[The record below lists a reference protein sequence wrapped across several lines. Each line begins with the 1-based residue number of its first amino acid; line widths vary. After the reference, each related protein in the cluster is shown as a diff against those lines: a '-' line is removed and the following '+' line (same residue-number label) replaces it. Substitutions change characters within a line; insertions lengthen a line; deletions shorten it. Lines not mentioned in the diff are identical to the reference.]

1 MAQELRERKR
11 RTSNAERRIPN
22 ARRVLRHELF
32 HSRLGVGRWTFGV
45 FFLPLV
51 NILLLQ
57 LKRIGDL
64 ILTTP
69 ALGAL
74 RDKFPDA
81 SISLVVSAAVK
92 ELLPAI
98 TGVDKVF
105 EVRGKTDDALDWI
118 ALSLGK
124 YDYCI
129 DFTRNDRSSF
139 LTFLS
144 GARKRITSDHP
155 KLRTK
160 LRARSYNEFVE
171 APVGFLHTI
180 DYHLAL
186 LKPLGIENASRA
198 IRLELPEETIAKADQ
213 LLHAAEV
220 GTDFV
225 CFHPGS
231 ARAEKF
237 WEASRWAKAIDH
249 CARET
254 GLACVL
260 TGGRSSME
268 QAQIAA
274 IKSAAKSKPIDLSG
288 KTNLLTLAALVRKA
302 RLLVTVDSAP
312 MHFAAAWDTAQVVLF
327 GPTNPF
333 HWHPRSESAIVL
345 LGGTDGP
352 VIEFNPKQRAVP
364 MNQISTEAVIDA
376 MESLLSAPAARAL

>member
-1 MAQELRERKR
+1 M
-11 RTSNAERRIPN
+11 N
-22 ARRVLRHELF
+22 VLL
-32 HSRLGVGRWTFGV
+32 
-45 FFLPLV
+45 
-51 NILLLQ
+51 IQ

-69 ALGAL
+69 AIAAL
-74 RDKFPDA
+74 REKFPDA
-81 SISLVVSAAVK
+81 SISLVVSATVK

-98 TGVDKVF
+98 TGIDKVF

-124 YDYCI
+124 FDYCL

-155 KLRTK
+155 QLRTK

-171 APVGFLHTI
+171 APVGFLHTV

-198 IRLELPEETIAKADQ
+198 IRLELPEETVANANE
-213 LLHAAEV
+213 LLGAAGV
-220 GTDFV
+220 NGDFV

-237 WEASRWAKAIDH
+237 WEASRWAEAIDH

-254 GLACVL
+254 GMKCIL
-260 TGGRSSME
+260 TGGRSAIE
-268 QAQIAA
+268 QGQIAA
-274 IKSAAKSKPIDLSG
+274 IKGSAKSKPIDLSG
-288 KTNLLTLAALVRKA
+288 KTKLLTLAALVRQA
-302 RLLVTVDSAP
+302 RLVVTVDSAP
-312 MHFAAAWDTAQVVLF
+312 MHFAAAWDTPQVVLF

-333 HWHPRSESAIVL
+333 HWHPRSDVAIVL
-345 LGGTDGP
+345 LGGHEGP
-352 VIEFNPKQRAVP
+352 VTEFRPKQRAVL
-364 MNQISTEAVIDA
+364 MNQISTKAVIDA
-376 MESLLSAPAARAL
+376 MEALLSAPAARAL

>member
-1 MAQELRERKR
+1 MK
-11 RTSNAERRIPN
+11 
-22 ARRVLRHELF
+22 
-32 HSRLGVGRWTFGV
+32 
-45 FFLPLV
+45 
-51 NILLLQ
+51 ILLIQ

-69 ALGAL
+69 SIAAL
-74 RDKFPDA
+74 REKFPDA
-81 SISLVVSAAVK
+81 SLSLVVFSAVK

-98 TGVDKVF
+98 TGIDKVF

-124 YDYCI
+124 FDYCL

-155 KLRTK
+155 NLRTK

-171 APVGFLHTI
+171 APVGFLHTV

-198 IRLELPEETIAKADQ
+198 IRLVLPEETVSEADALLKTAK
-213 LLHAAEV
+213 V
-220 GTDFV
+220 GDDFI

-237 WEASRWAKAIDH
+237 WEASRWAEAIDH
-249 CARET
+249 CSAQT
-254 GLACVL
+254 GLKCVL
-260 TGGRSSME
+260 TGGRSSVE
-268 QAQIAA
+268 QSQIAA
-274 IKSAAKSKPIDLSG
+274 IKAAARSDPVDLSG

-312 MHFAAAWDTAQVVLF
+312 MHFAAAWDTPQVVLF

-333 HWHPRSESAIVL
+333 HWHPRSDSAIVL
-345 LGGTDGP
+345 LGGIEGP
-352 VIEFNPKQRAVP
+352 VTDFNPKQKAMA
-364 MNQISTEAVIDA
+364 MNQISTKALIDA
-376 MESLLSAPAARAL
+376 METLLSAPAAPVP

>member
-1 MAQELRERKR
+1 
-11 RTSNAERRIPN
+11 
-22 ARRVLRHELF
+22 
-32 HSRLGVGRWTFGV
+32 LGVGRSAFGV
-45 FFLPLV
+45 FFSLV

-69 ALGAL
+69 TITAL

-81 SISLVVSAAVK
+81 SIALVVSAAVK

-98 TGVDKVF
+98 AGIDKVY

-124 YDYCI
+124 FDYCL
-129 DFTRNDRSSF
+129 DFTRTDRSAF

-144 GARKRITSDHP
+144 GARQRITADHP

-160 LRARSYNEFVE
+160 LRARSYNVLVD
-171 APVGFLHTI
+171 APVGVLHTV
-180 DYHLAL
+180 DYHLGL

-198 IRLELPEETIAKADQ
+198 IQLTLPDETVRQADA
-213 LLHAAEV
+213 LLRSSGV
-220 GTDFV
+220 GDDFV

-237 WEASRWAKAIDH
+237 WEPSRWAETIDH
-249 CARET
+249 CADET
-254 GLACVL
+254 GMTCVL
-260 TGGRSSME
+260 TGGGSAIE
-268 QAQIAA
+268 QAQIGA
-274 IKSAAKSKPIDLSG
+274 IKNVARSKPADLSG
-288 KTNLLTLAALVRKA
+288 KTNLLTLAALVQKA

-312 MHFAAAWDTAQVVLF
+312 MHFAAAWNTPQVVLF

-333 HWHPRSESAIVL
+333 HWHPRTESAIVL
-345 LGGTDGP
+345 LGATGIPVTD
-352 VIEFNPKQRAVP
+352 FNPKQRALA
-364 MNQISTEAVIDA
+364 MNQISTKAVIDA
-376 MESLLSAPAARAL
+376 METLLSAPAARAL

>member
-1 MAQELRERKR
+1 
-11 RTSNAERRIPN
+11 
-22 ARRVLRHELF
+22 
-32 HSRLGVGRWTFGV
+32 
-45 FFLPLV
+45 V
-51 NILLLQ
+51 NILLIQ

-69 ALGAL
+69 AIAAL
-74 RDKFPDA
+74 REKFPRA
-81 SISLVVSAAVK
+81 SISLVVSSGVK

-98 TGVDKVF
+98 TGIDKVF

-124 YDYCI
+124 FDYCL

-155 KLRTK
+155 NLRTK

-171 APVGFLHTI
+171 APVGFLHTV
-180 DYHLAL
+180 DYHLGL

-198 IRLELPEETIAKADQ
+198 IRLGLPEETTAKARE
-213 LLHAAEV
+213 LLRTANV
-220 GTDFV
+220 GEGEGFV

-237 WEASRWAKAIDH
+237 WEPKRWAEVIDR
-249 CARET
+249 CASET
-254 GLACVL
+254 GMSSIL

-274 IKSAAKSKPIDLSG
+274 IKAATKSNPIDLSG
-288 KTNLLTLAALVRKA
+288 KTTLLTLAALVREA

-312 MHFAAAWDTAQVVLF
+312 MHFAAAWETPQVVLF

-345 LGGTDGP
+345 LGGIDGP
-352 VIEFNPKQRAVP
+352 VIEFNPKQRAVA

-376 MESLLSAPAARAL
+376 MEALLSAPAARAL

>member
-1 MAQELRERKR
+1 M
-11 RTSNAERRIPN
+11 
-22 ARRVLRHELF
+22 
-32 HSRLGVGRWTFGV
+32 
-45 FFLPLV
+45 
-51 NILLLQ
+51 NILLIQ

-69 ALGAL
+69 TIAAL
-74 RDKFPDA
+74 REKYPRA

-98 TGVDKVF
+98 TGIDKVF

-124 YDYCI
+124 FDYCL

-155 KLRTK
+155 NLRTK
-160 LRARSYNEFVE
+160 LRARSYNEFVD
-171 APVGFLHTI
+171 APVGDLHTV
-180 DYHLAL
+180 DYHLGL

-198 IRLELPEETIAKADQ
+198 IRLRLPDETTAQANA
-213 LLHAAEV
+213 LLRTANV
-220 GTDFV
+220 GEDFV

-231 ARAEKF
+231 ARSEKF
-237 WEASRWAKAIDH
+237 WDAKRWAEAIDH
-249 CARET
+249 CASET
-254 GLACVL
+254 GMSCAL
-260 TGGRSSME
+260 TGGRSSIE

-274 IKSAAKSKPIDLSG
+274 IKAAAKSNPIDLSG

-312 MHFAAAWDTAQVVLF
+312 MHFAAAWDTPQVVLF

-345 LGGTDGP
+345 LGGNDRP
-352 VIEFNPKQRAVP
+352 VTEFNPRQRAVA

-376 MESLLSAPAARAL
+376 MESLLSAPAAPVP

>member
-1 MAQELRERKR
+1 M
-11 RTSNAERRIPN
+11 
-22 ARRVLRHELF
+22 
-32 HSRLGVGRWTFGV
+32 
-45 FFLPLV
+45 
-51 NILLLQ
+51 NILLIQ

-69 ALGAL
+69 AIAAL
-74 RDKFPDA
+74 REKFPRA
-81 SISLVVSAAVK
+81 SISLVVSPAVK

-98 TGVDKVF
+98 TGIDKVF
-105 EVRGKTDDALDWI
+105 EVRGKTDDAFDWI

-124 YDYCI
+124 FDYCL

-198 IRLELPEETIAKADQ
+198 IRLELPEEAETKADH
-213 LLHAAEV
+213 LLRAAKV
-220 GTDFV
+220 GHDFV

-237 WEASRWAKAIDH
+237 WEANRWAEVIDR

-254 GLACVL
+254 GMPCVL
-260 TGGRSSME
+260 TGGRSSIE

-274 IKSAAKSKPIDLSG
+274 IKAASKSDPIDLSG
-288 KTNLLTLAALVRKA
+288 KTNLLILAALVRKA

-312 MHFAAAWDTAQVVLF
+312 MHFAAAWDTPQVVLF

-345 LGGTDGP
+345 LGGNDGKMT
-352 VIEFNPKQRAVP
+352 EFSPKQRAVP
-364 MNQISTEAVIDA
+364 MNQISTQTVIDA
-376 MESLLSAPAARAL
+376 MEALLSVPAARAL

>member
-1 MAQELRERKR
+1 MIQLLILPFSQEQDQE
-11 RTSNAERRIPN
+11 
-22 ARRVLRHELF
+22 HEIM
-32 HSRLGVGRWTFGV
+32 
-45 FFLPLV
+45 
-51 NILLLQ
+51 NILLIQ

-69 ALGAL
+69 TIAAL
-74 RDKFPDA
+74 REKYPRA

-98 TGVDKVF
+98 TGIDKVF

-124 YDYCI
+124 FDYCL

-155 KLRTK
+155 NLRTK
-160 LRARSYNEFVE
+160 LRARSYNEFVD
-171 APVGFLHTI
+171 APVGDLHTV
-180 DYHLAL
+180 DYHLGL
-186 LKPLGIENASRA
+186 LRPLGIENASRA
-198 IRLELPEETIAKADQ
+198 IRLRLPDETTAQANA
-213 LLHAAEV
+213 LLRTANV
-220 GTDFV
+220 GEDFV

-231 ARAEKF
+231 ARSEKF
-237 WEASRWAKAIDH
+237 WDAKRWAEVIDH
-249 CARET
+249 CASET
-254 GLACVL
+254 GMSCILS
-260 TGGRSSME
+260 GGRSSIE
-268 QAQIAA
+268 QAQIAS
-274 IKSAAKSKPIDLSG
+274 IKAAAKSKPIDLSG

-312 MHFAAAWDTAQVVLF
+312 MHFAAAWDTPQVVLF

-345 LGGTDGP
+345 LGGIDGP
-352 VIEFNPKQRAVP
+352 VTEFQPKQRAVA
-364 MNQISTEAVIDA
+364 MNQISTKAVIDA
-376 MESLLSAPAARAL
+376 MEALLSVPAARAL

>member
-1 MAQELRERKR
+1 MK
-11 RTSNAERRIPN
+11 
-22 ARRVLRHELF
+22 
-32 HSRLGVGRWTFGV
+32 
-45 FFLPLV
+45 
-51 NILLLQ
+51 ILLIQ

-69 ALGAL
+69 AIGAL

-98 TGVDKVF
+98 TGLDKVF

-124 YDYCI
+124 YDYCL

-186 LKPLGIENASRA
+186 LKPLGIENASRT
-198 IRLELPEETIAKADQ
+198 IRLELPEQTIAAANQ
-213 LLHAAEV
+213 LLHDAGARH
-220 GTDFV
+220 DFV

-237 WEASRWAKAIDH
+237 WDASRWAKAIDY

-254 GLACVL
+254 GIPCVL

-274 IKSAAKSKPIDLSG
+274 IKGATKSKPIDLSG

-312 MHFAAAWDTAQVVLF
+312 MHFAAAWDTPQVVLF

-333 HWHPRSESAIVL
+333 HWHPRTESAVVL
-345 LGGTDGP
+345 LGGTASP
-352 VIEFNPKQRAVP
+352 VTEFKPKQRAVP

-376 MESLLSAPAARAL
+376 LESLLSVPAARAL

>member
-1 MAQELRERKR
+1 M
-11 RTSNAERRIPN
+11 N
-22 ARRVLRHELF
+22 
-32 HSRLGVGRWTFGV
+32 
-45 FFLPLV
+45 
-51 NILLLQ
+51 LLLIQ

-69 ALGAL
+69 AISAL
-74 RDKFPDA
+74 REKFPDA

-98 TGVDKVF
+98 TGIDKVY

-124 YDYCI
+124 YDYCL
-129 DFTRNDRSSF
+129 DFTRNDRSAF

-144 GARKRITSDHP
+144 GARKRITADHP
-155 KLRTK
+155 QLRTK
-160 LRARSYNEFVE
+160 LRARSYNELVD
-171 APVGFLHTI
+171 APVGFLHTV

-198 IRLELPEETIAKADQ
+198 IRLVLPDSNVREAEA
-213 LLHAAEV
+213 LLGSTQE
-220 GTDFV
+220 FV

-237 WEASRWAKAIDH
+237 WEPGRWAEAIDH

-254 GLACVL
+254 GLTCVL
-260 TGGRSSME
+260 TGGRSPVE
-268 QAQIAA
+268 QAQIAS
-274 IKSAAKSKPIDLSG
+274 IKNAAQSTPLDLSG
-288 KTNLLTLAALVRKA
+288 KTSLLTLAALVRKA

-312 MHFAAAWDTAQVVLF
+312 MHFAAAWNTPQVVLF

-333 HWHPRSESAIVL
+333 HWHPRSESAMVL
-345 LGGTDGP
+345 LGETGTP
-352 VIEFNPKQRAVP
+352 VTEFNPKQRATK
-364 MNQISTEAVIDA
+364 MNQISTKAVIDA
-376 MESLLSAPAARAL
+376 MEALLSAPAARAL